1 MGEGQRGRKRSTI
14 STSPQRHP
22 KPLPPPMIQDGRFK
36 MEPFELCLETLRYV
50 IFNHPSSAYQIVD
63 LLFRCKK
70 KIVIFDILCFSIFA
84 SLAYLLKITR
94 LKVIFSKRVWI
105 KGGGQKHKQ
114 NRDSYFVYINSRT
127 IELFGNISGQRVHTI
142 P

>member
-50 IFNHPSSAYQIVD
+50 IFNHPS
-63 LLFRCKK
+63 
-70 KIVIFDILCFSIFA
+70 
-84 SLAYLLKITR
+84 LAYLLKITR
-94 LKVIFSKRVWI
+94 LKVNFSKRVWI

-127 IELFGNISGQRVHTI
+127 IELFGNISDQRVHTI